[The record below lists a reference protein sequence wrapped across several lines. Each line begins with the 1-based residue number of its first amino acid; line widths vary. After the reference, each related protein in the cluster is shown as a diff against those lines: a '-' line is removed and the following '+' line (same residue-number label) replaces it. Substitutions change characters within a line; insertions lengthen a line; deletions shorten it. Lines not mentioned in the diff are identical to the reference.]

1 MKADCPRALESCIMK
16 LASRTLGQRSQ
27 WGRAQCYWNDCCK
40 GSLLFR
46 FCTKPPC
53 GFQEKSSLI
62 CSKDSLQRIFFNA
75 RRLNHR
81 QSIVIST
88 PTWFSL
94 TEDLLLDFTDHPH
107 GICRRLNLDPTAC
120 LLVSAGQCKKNL
132 RKKNPP
138 FSWQPFSLVSSS
150 FSPRL

>member
-1 MKADCPRALESCIMK
+1 M
-16 LASRTLGQRSQ
+16 
-27 WGRAQCYWNDCCK
+27 
-40 GSLLFR
+40 LFR

-94 TEDLLLDFTDHPH
+94 AEDLLLDFTDHPH

-132 RKKNPP
+132 RKKIPHFP
-138 FSWQPFSLVSSS
+138 DSLSALFLAAFLLGCRRAMGFRVFVSACHRQLTGY
-150 FSPRL
+150 RL